1 MTRLEIVSNFID
13 NLERERT
20 ALGLTQAQ
28 MAKKLEISVSTY
40 KKLIAG
46 ETSKVDLYTAY
57 RAHNFTGKWAF
68 ELCGCVST
76 ELMQVASKLRRLT
89 PSQLRFVAGVIDLE
103 LSFLGQLPV
112 EIEDDYVNLLTP
124 TGNLEDGMI
133 WDSMNIE
140 KLNIAPYRKLFGAR
154 LQCAMRITSDHL
166 RPVYCDGDIL
176 LLSQSA
182 PRDGD
187 TGIFIN
193 KEKRQA
199 YIRKFCQ
206 SDPCTLK
213 PLNGYGLTFTLYN
226 SDSDDSDKWV
236 NFGQV
241 LSKIRE

>member
-13 NLERERT
+13 SLERERT

-28 MAKKLEISVSTY
+28 MANKLEMSVSAY
-40 KKLIAG
+40 KKLISG
-46 ETSKVDLYTAY
+46 ETSRVDLYTAY
-57 RAHNFTGKWAF
+57 QAHKFTNKWGF
-68 ELCGCVST
+68 ELCGCVAT
-76 ELMQVASKLRRLT
+76 ELMQVASKLRELT
-89 PSQLRFVAGVIDLE
+89 PSQLRFVSGVIDLE
-103 LSFLGQLPV
+103 LSFLGQLPS

-140 KLNIAPYRKLFGAR
+140 KFNIAPYRKLFGAS

-166 RPVYCDGDIL
+166 RPVYYDGDIL

-193 KEKRQA
+193 KEARQA

-206 SDPCTLK
+206 ADPCTLK
-213 PLNGYGLTFTLYN
+213 PLNGYGLTFTLDG
-226 SDSDDSDKWV
+226 SDSDGGDKWV
-236 NFGQV
+236 NFGHV